1 MKRIDKESLMK
12 IDLEKEKDNKEKVE
26 KFILSLREEEQ
37 EVVEKK
43 FLQKLFVENIKQ

>member
-12 IDLEKEKDNKEKVE
+12 IELEKEKGNKEKVE

-37 EVVEKK
+37 GVVEKK